1 MKKLLSLILMITCI
15 ITLFGCNNQNT
26 QINQHAMTIKP
37 SEFSQETL
45 DVLKLFD
52 DEIQFFDI
60 QLDDTAKSFSISI
73 WQYQDEQWSEIGT
86 TSGQAE
92 FLGNRIA
99 IRLDETTYEIYHM
112 DENGHSSI
120 KSPALDLK
128 FEDTMAKI
136 QWKIDQ
142 EEILKINEEKIIYAK
157 VGTNKNEFSTSIIST
172 DFREIEC
179 DAGIAITLT
188 IFDKELND

>member
-1 MKKLLSLILMITCI
+1 MI
-15 ITLFGCNNQNT
+15 
-26 QINQHAMTIKP
+26 IKS

-60 QLDDTAKSFSISI
+60 QLDDTAKSFAISI

-99 IRLDETTYEIYHM
+99 IKLDETTYEIYHM

-128 FEDTMAKI
+128 FEDTIASI
-136 QWKIDQ
+136 QWKVDQ

-157 VGTNKNEFSTSIIST
+157 LGTNKNEFSTSIIST
-172 DFREIEC
+172 DFREIDC
-179 DAGIAITLT
+179 DAGIVITLT
-188 IFDKELND
+188 LFDTELSD

>member
-1 MKKLLSLILMITCI
+1 MKKSLSLILMLTCF

-26 QINQHAMTIKP
+26 QIKQPAMIIKP

-60 QLDDTAKSFSISI
+60 QLDDTAKSFVISI

-99 IRLDETTYEIYHM
+99 IKLDETTYEIYHM

-128 FEDTMAKI
+128 FEDTIASI
-136 QWKIDQ
+136 QWKVDQ

-172 DFREIEC
+172 DFREIDC
-179 DAGIAITLT
+179 DAGIVITLT
-188 IFDKELND
+188 LFDTELSD

>member
-1 MKKLLSLILMITCI
+1 MKKLLSLILTITCLFS
-15 ITLFGCNNQNT
+15 LFGCNNQNA
-26 QINQHAMTIKP
+26 QIKQPAMLIKP
-37 SEFSQETL
+37 SEFSKETL

-60 QLDDTAKSFSISI
+60 QLNDTAKSFSISV
-73 WQYQDEQWSEIGT
+73 WQYQDEQWNEIGT
-86 TSGQAE
+86 TSGQTE

-99 IRLDETTYEIYHM
+99 IKLDETTYEIYHM

-128 FEDTMAKI
+128 FEDTMARI
-136 QWKIDQ
+136 QWKVDQ
-142 EEILKINEEKIIYAK
+142 EEVLEINKEKIIYAK
-157 VGTNKNEFSTSIIST
+157 VGTNKTEFSTSIIST

-188 IFDKELND
+188 VFDKDLND

>member
-1 MKKLLSLILMITCI
+1 MKKILSLILTITCLFS
-15 ITLFGCNNQNT
+15 LFGCNNQNT
-26 QINQHAMTIKP
+26 QIKQPAMIIKP

-60 QLDDTAKSFSISI
+60 QLNDTAKSFSISI
-73 WQYQDEQWSEIGT
+73 WQYQDEQWNEIGT

-92 FLGNRIA
+92 FLGDRIA
-99 IRLDETTYEIYHM
+99 VKVDETTYEIYHM

-128 FEDTMAKI
+128 FEETMARI
-136 QWKIDQ
+136 QWKVDQ
-142 EEILKINEEKIIYAK
+142 EEILEINKEKIIYAK
-157 VGTNKNEFSTSIIST
+157 VGTNKTEFSTSIIST

-188 IFDKELND
+188 IYDKELSD